1 MPKVELPQAEFKV
14 VILGDTCSGKTSLV
28 LRFTEGSYMT
38 RSSTCGAFFIT
49 KRIQTSNG
57 ITCKVQIWDTAG
69 QAQFRALAPM
79 YYKHAAAAVVCY
91 DVTSEHSFQIMRDWV
106 DELHQNVPAGS
117 IVLAIA
123 ATKCDLLEESG
134 DERGNNNKSPAVPIE
149 EAETMAQALGAI
161 HITTSAKSSDGVE
174 DLFREVVERVLR
186 FRRHYKNV
194 SIPVT
199 PGATPTERNQFAE
212 DDENDVETPF
222 FRRSSTRSLF
232 ESSEQESRSNSEM
245 VRGNSSGNGQ
255 HLHHSNGNASNTSA
269 SNLNGKGV
277 AGESALS
284 PRPLNDE
291 YGSLRSIHD
300 GKQKV
305 DSKINNVRQEHQISM
320 CGVMPMG
327 FCGSFNIRETDKV
340 HNDDQENKAPF
351 AGC

>member
-28 LRFTEGSYMT
+28 LRFTEGSYIT

-79 YYKHAAAAVVCY
+79 YYKTAAAAVVCY

-123 ATKCDLLEESG
+123 ATKCDLLEES
-134 DERGNNNKSPAVPIE
+134 DNERGSNKSPAVPIE
-149 EAETMAQALGAI
+149 EAEKMAQALGAI

-199 PGATPTERNQFAE
+199 PGATPTERNQFAN
-212 DDENDVETPF
+212 DDENDVEPPF
-222 FRRSSTRSLF
+222 FRSSARSLF
-232 ESSEQESRSNSEM
+232 ESSEQESRSNSEK
-245 VRGNSSGNGQ
+245 VRSNTSSNGQ
-255 HLHHSNGNASNTSA
+255 HLHRSNANADTSA
-269 SNLNGKGV
+269 SNLNGKGGV
-277 AGESALS
+277 GESALS

-291 YGSLRSIHD
+291 YGSLRSIHG
-300 GKQKV
+300 GKQNV
-305 DSKINNVRQEHQISM
+305 DSKINNVRQEQNISM
-320 CGVMPMG
+320 CGVMPVG
-327 FCGSFNIRETDKV
+327 FCGAFNVGENDKV
-340 HNDDQENKAPF
+340 QNCDQENKAPF
-351 AGC
+351 AGCIIA